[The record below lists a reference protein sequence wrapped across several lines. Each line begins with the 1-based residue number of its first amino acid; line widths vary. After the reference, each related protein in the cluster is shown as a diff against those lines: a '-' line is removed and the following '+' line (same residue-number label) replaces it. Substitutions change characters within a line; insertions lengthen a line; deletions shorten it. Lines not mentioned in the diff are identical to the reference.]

1 MSTCMDHSLGI
12 KFNFKR
18 SFRMIQFYFGP
29 HRNGWV
35 SPKFGQLGPNPRTM
49 DPQNPSFSMVISVG
63 RDLWSFFIYFKKNL
77 SSSRKASRFSLSIT
91 GDVLC
96 FQVLGE
102 GTCCNQKS
110 LRKSV
115 LDFLIN
121 IVTWIIVVHNPV
133 SVSAVLVASSSEK
146 WNKHLSSRSRTVT
159 RRPMGLQF
167 TWPSLI
173 VRVSRRDVSDFQN
186 LCS

>member
-1 MSTCMDHSLGI
+1 MGE
-12 KFNFKR
+12 F
-18 SFRMIQFYFGP
+18 
-29 HRNGWV
+29 HRN
-35 SPKFGQLGPNPRTM
+35 S
-49 DPQNPSFSMVISVG
+49 VISDRILEPWIHKILRSRWWSALDVTC
-63 RDLWSFFIYFKKNL
+63 DLSLFISKKNL

-133 SVSAVLVASSSEK
+133 SVSAGVVASSSEK